1 MSGNLSSF
9 LLAIALCLT
18 WVKSGSPHLFRPGS
32 QDPGK
37 QDQTQQDKDKKKD
50 QQKKD
55 QQQKGQQG
63 ANQQQ
68 QQQNP
73 PPKQGDNK
81 PAPLFGGTLDLKSS
95 RQTKDSATLGFNGV
109 DPNGQ
114 VQKSFLSA
122 SASGT
127 DNDKA
132 AQIAGYKVS
141 DADLAQFIQD
151 GGLNRVPPPAKSS
164 N

>member
-1 MSGNLSSF
+1 MTQNIPSL
-9 LLAIALCLT
+9 LLAFALCLVGVGAGT
-18 WVKSGSPHLFRPGS
+18 VRAGVIGQQ

-37 QDQTQQDKDKKKD
+37 QDPNQQDKDKNKD
-50 QQKKD
+50 QK
-55 QQQKGQQG
+55 KGQQG
-63 ANQQQ
+63 ANTPPQQGQ
-68 QQQNP
+68 PQNP

-81 PAPLFGGTLDLKSS
+81 PAPLFGGTLNLKSS

-122 SASGT
+122 SVTGT
-127 DNDKA
+127 DNAKA
-132 AQIAGYKVS
+132 TEIAGYKVS
-141 DADLAQFIQD
+141 DADLTQFIQD
-151 GGLNRVPPPAKSS
+151 GGLSQAPPPVKSS